1 MKLIDMR
8 LFNNSNKQISDN
20 NMNKNLE
27 ELIETFL
34 DVQTK
39 EKMYDFLQGIL
50 TPKELIEIPNRLQ
63 IVKMLKHGVSHHDI
77 AGKLHVGVATVARG
91 SREIQK
97 GRFQNV

>member
-1 MKLIDMR
+1 MM
-8 LFNNSNKQISDN
+8 
-20 NMNKNLE
+20 NMNLYGEKKNINKNLE
-27 ELIETFL
+27 ELIETIL
-34 DVQTK
+34 AIRTR

-50 TPKELIEIPNRLQ
+50 TPKELLEVPNRLQ
-63 IVKMLKHGVSHHDI
+63 IVKMLKRGISHHDI